1 MLAFKLRILFFFC
14 LGAFLLDSYVWQ
26 AFKTITKNKS
36 ERFKKRLFYI
46 YWAIPTVIILF
57 FVLFLFNDSLNQYKY
72 IRTYFQGFIMVLYSA
87 KLLVFIFLLADDLK
101 RGLLWIKHHVYRLL
115 LGNNKKQISHD
126 KIEEAEE
133 IIEENIQPKELQMNR
148 SEFLAKAGLI
158 SSAVPFVLLTRGMY
172 RGAYNYQV
180 RSLDIILPN
189 LPASFD
195 GLKVLQISDIHCGS
209 FLDRTAVARGIQLI
223 KEQNADLVLF
233 TGDLVNNKA
242 EEAQEWKTLFAEIT
256 APMGVFSIL
265 GNHDYGDYVNNWKS
279 PEEKEANFNELL
291 SIHKEMGW
299 NLLRNEHVLL
309 EREGKQIALIG
320 VENWGDKARF
330 QKKGDLKKA
339 IQGMPEVPVKLL
351 MSHDPSHFE
360 RIVSVEHQDIDLTFS
375 GHTHGFQ
382 FGVEFGPI
390 RWSPSQYMYK
400 QWADLYE
407 KGNQKIYVNRGFGFL
422 GYPGRVGI
430 MPEITVL
437 NLYRS

>member
-14 LGAFLLDSYVWQ
+14 LTAFLIDSYVWQ
-26 AFKTITKNKS
+26 AFKTIVKNRTA
-36 ERFKKRLFYI
+36 RFKKRLFYV
-46 YWAIPTVIILF
+46 YWVLPIIILLLF
-57 FVLFLFNDSLNQYKY
+57 ALFLFNDTFNQYKY
-72 IRTYFQGFIMVLYSA
+72 FRTYFQGFLMVLYSA
-87 KLLVFIFLLADDLK
+87 KLLVFLFLLADDLK
-101 RGLLWIKHHVYRLL
+101 RGLKWTQHHLFRLVFSK
-115 LGNNKKQISHD
+115 NKKVVKHD
-126 KIEEAEE
+126 LTDEMEEVIAD
-133 IIEENIQPKELQMNR
+133 NIQPTALQMNR

-180 RSLDIILPN
+180 RSLDVVLPN

-195 GLKVLQISDIHCGS
+195 GIKILQISDIHCGS
-209 FLDRTAVARGIQLI
+209 FLDRAAVARGIQLI

-242 EEAQEWKTLFAEIT
+242 EEAQEWKSLFAEIT
-256 APMGVFSIL
+256 APMGVYSIL
-265 GNHDYGDYVNNWKS
+265 GNHDYGDYVNNWKN

-291 SIHKEMGW
+291 AVHKDMGW
-299 NLLRNEHVLL
+299 QLLRNQHVLL
-309 EREGKQIALIG
+309 EREGQQIALIG

-330 QKKGDLKKA
+330 QRLGDINKA
-339 IQGMPEVPVKLL
+339 IQGMPAVPVKLL

-360 RIVSVEHQDIDLTFS
+360 KIVSVEHQDIDITFS

-390 RWSPSQYMYK
+390 RWSPSQYMYE

-430 MPEITVL
+430 LPEITVM